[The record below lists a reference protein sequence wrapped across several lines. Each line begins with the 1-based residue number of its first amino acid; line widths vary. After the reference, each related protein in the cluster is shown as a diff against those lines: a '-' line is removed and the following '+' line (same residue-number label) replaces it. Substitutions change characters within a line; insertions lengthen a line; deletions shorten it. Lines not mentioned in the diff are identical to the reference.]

1 MSLNI
6 TVLLIYLPSLLYP
19 QLYRLASEHSNWDSS
34 ITTRKHANSDGY
46 IRRYCRISMKKVVG
60 MISSE
65 KKSSSKIRD
74 ENPRETNGYFR
85 RTTDDSFRRD
95 ILHRKFVGH
104 ISDWSDH
111 WKNNSDEMYLSE
123 ISDER
128 VSSEMSDHNSV
139 GIVRQISDEICG
151 RIIRRTC
158 FRRFFLFIIII
169 FL

>member
-1 MSLNI
+1 MN
-6 TVLLIYLPSLLYP
+6 TERN
-19 QLYRLASEHSNWDSS
+19 QRLH
-34 ITTRKHANSDGY
+34 
-46 IRRYCRISMKKVVG
+46 
-60 MISSE
+60 
-65 KKSSSKIRD
+65 
-74 ENPRETNGYFR
+74 FR
-85 RTTDDSFRRD
+85 RTTDYTFRQD

-104 ISDWSDH
+104 ISDRSDH
-111 WKNNSDEMYLSE
+111 WKNNSDEMYLSD